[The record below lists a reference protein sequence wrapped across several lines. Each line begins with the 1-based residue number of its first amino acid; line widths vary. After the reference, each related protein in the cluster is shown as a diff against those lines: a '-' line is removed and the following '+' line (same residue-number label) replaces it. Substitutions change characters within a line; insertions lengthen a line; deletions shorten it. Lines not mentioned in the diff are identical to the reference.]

1 LEYEEDSKERMMS
14 IWDDLLQFSGQL
26 LFLALICSS
35 IFWAIASGSL
45 AINARTKQPLT
56 HLVLGALFHFI
67 WFGVVGILYFVN
79 LAKRK
84 NTKTAE
90 IANVPTQEMAKSG
103 FDEW

>member
-1 LEYEEDSKERMMS
+1 LEYEEDSEERIMS
-14 IWDDLLQFSGQL
+14 ILDDLLQFSGQL
-26 LFLALICSS
+26 IFLALICSS

-45 AINARTKQPLT
+45 AINAKTKQPLI
-56 HLVLGALFHFI
+56 HLALGALFHFI

-84 NTKTAE
+84 NAKTAE